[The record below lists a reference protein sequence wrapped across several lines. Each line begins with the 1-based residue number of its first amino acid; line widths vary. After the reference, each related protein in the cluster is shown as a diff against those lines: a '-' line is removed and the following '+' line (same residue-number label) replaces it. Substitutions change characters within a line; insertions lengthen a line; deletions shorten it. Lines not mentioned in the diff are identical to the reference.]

1 MMLASSLFRLMEMS
15 IEGYLINAA
24 VTGLI
29 AQRIARRNCPFC
41 SRPNAPP
48 EYLLQE
54 YGVFEIMKRFAELIP
69 GGPAYMKGEGCPQCA
84 GTGYRGRTAIFEL
97 FDYTDDLRE
106 VFLKTM
112 SLEAVRQ
119 VVCAN
124 PRFRLLREDGMIKV
138 MKGLTTI
145 EEVLRVC

>member
-1 MMLASSLFRLMEMS
+1 MKAPASFTRRAKP
-15 IEGYLINAA
+15 AA
-24 VTGLI
+24 QAL
-29 AQRIARRNCPFC
+29 
-41 SRPNAPP
+41 SHD
-48 EYLLQE
+48 E
-54 YGVFEIMKRFAELIP
+54 
-69 GGPAYMKGEGCPQCA
+69 GEGCPQCA

-112 SLEAVRQ
+112 SLEALRQ
-119 VVCAN
+119 AVCAN

-138 MKGLTTI
+138 IKGLTTI

>member
-1 MMLASSLFRLMEMS
+1 
-15 IEGYLINAA
+15 
-24 VTGLI
+24 
-29 AQRIARRNCPFC
+29 
-41 SRPNAPP
+41 
-48 EYLLQE
+48 
-54 YGVFEIMKRFAELIP
+54 MKRFAELIP

-84 GTGYRGRTAIFEL
+84 GTGYRGRTALFEL

-112 SLEAVRQ
+112 SLEALRQAVR
-119 VVCAN
+119 AN